1 MILFSHLSDKRL
13 NIWISSVK
21 QAVVLTH
28 LLSSKYRN
36 MEMKS
41 CQNSALLFNRG
52 VLHYNGHSCKLCF
65 CSETAA
71 IDTNV
76 LFIFGNLLERLL
88 SGRLFT
94 ELKKYLK
101 AYLFR
106 FGMDCKFQHV

>member
-1 MILFSHLSDKRL
+1 MPDILFSHLSDKRP
-13 NIWISSVK
+13 NIWISLK

-52 VLHYNGHSCKLCF
+52 VLHYNR
-65 CSETAA
+65 ETAA